1 MSSNNNQEL
10 DDTNFPFVKI
20 SLGKTLRDEKEFEDI
35 TKFWLKQYLKK
46 QDFYMIFDTSRVESI
61 PLSYMYKLGKFTGKL
76 RQLKEQ
82 YLKVSILL
90 IKSKFVRGLY
100 SLYMKIQKPISR
112 VYIVST
118 EEDVQIIV
126 NKLKNQETITEYKVY
141 S

>member
-1 MSSNNNQEL
+1 MSSDTEL

-20 SLGKTLRDEKEFEDI
+20 SLGKTLKDEKEFEDLK
-35 TKFWLKQYLKK
+35 TFWLSQYLKK
-46 QDFYMIFDTSRVESI
+46 QDFYMIFDTSCFESI
-61 PLSYMYKLGKFTGKL
+61 PISYIYKLGKFTEKL

-100 SLYMKIQKPISR
+100 SLYMKIQKPISK

>member
-1 MSSNNNQEL
+1 MSSDTEL
-10 DDTNFPFVKI
+10 DDTDFPFVKI
-20 SLGKTLRDEKEFEDI
+20 SLGKTLKDENEFEDFK
-35 TKFWLKQYLKK
+35 TFWLSQYLKE
-46 QDFYMIFDTSRVESI
+46 QEFYLIFDTSRVESI
-61 PLSYMYKLGKFTGKL
+61 PISYIYKLGKFTGKL

-100 SLYMKIQKPISR
+100 SLYMKIQKPISD

-118 EEDVQIIV
+118 EEDIQIII
-126 NKLKNQETITEYKVY
+126 NKLRNKETITEYKVY